1 MRKLILFL
9 LFIFCARIAQA
20 QKSIVL
26 EKLRCFSAT
35 GMTMNY
41 FKDDEIRKTIA
52 AQLSKTLLQYHH
64 LPLEDTTTLPNI
76 EYLNSGGNL
85 PPVDL
90 AFTRDDSRLH
100 LYIDL
105 FEVEPSTFFAYPDNI
120 PTDTAIKERAKSV
133 FLIKGSLIN
142 ADKTLA
148 FSEQLNVVVSAAE
161 TQSMGIVY
169 RYRYFGGDSRL
180 RQIVT
185 PPKAF
190 IGLFK
195 AVTNIL
201 FNPANQLEMVEI
213 KASPAYFAENF
224 IIPNIFNQS
233 KIFVSTTKNIST
245 YQYAGN
251 AEMIRLGPA
260 LYEEV
265 MLKGKNPQKYPNDI
279 TTAIKNTAH
288 YGSSD
293 FVFLR
298 QDCRDVIRDKNYLLK
313 LTTQIDPGNMQM
325 APFTFTNFL
334 IGKFHYLLQEK
345 DTIAQ
350 FNILKHIPD
359 ENKKLYPN
367 RISNGND
374 TSFFT
379 ISTANPEARLTY
391 DYIATGTIGNQ
402 NFTIK
407 CSGFTNTV
415 KEIYLG
421 SKLICIAQGKFS
433 PEKFVVFDASLSPE
447 LLNQLF
453 MIGFNRFFE

>member
-1 MRKLILFL
+1 MNMRKIILFL
-9 LFIFCARIAQA
+9 LLILCARVVQA
-20 QKSIVL
+20 QKNIVL
-26 EKLRCFSAT
+26 EKMRCFSAT
-35 GMTMNY
+35 GITMNY
-41 FKDDEIRKTIA
+41 FKDEAIRKTIA
-52 AQLSKTLLQYHH
+52 AQLSKTLLQHHH
-64 LPLEDTTTLPNI
+64 LSLTDTSTLPNI
-76 EYLNSGGNL
+76 EYLNSVGNL

-105 FEVEPSTFFAYPDNI
+105 FEIEPSTFFAYPDNI
-120 PTDTAIKERAKSV
+120 PGDTTIKERAKSV

-142 ADKTLA
+142 SDKTIA

-169 RYRYFGGDSRL
+169 RYFGGDGRL

-190 IGLFK
+190 MELFK
-195 AVTNIL
+195 AATNIL

-224 IIPNIFNQS
+224 IIPNIFNQP
-233 KIFVSTTKNIST
+233 KIFVSTIKNIST
-245 YQYAGN
+245 YNYAGS

-288 YGSSD
+288 YAGSD

-313 LTTQIDPGNMQM
+313 LTTQVDPENMQM

-334 IGKFHYLLQEK
+334 TGKFHYLFQEK
-345 DTIAQ
+345 DTIAR
-350 FNILKHIPD
+350 FNILKRIPD
-359 ENKKLYPN
+359 ESKKLYPN

-379 ISTANPEARLTY
+379 VSTANPEARVTY
-391 DYIATGTIGNQ
+391 DYVATGTIGNQ

-421 SKLICIAQGKFS
+421 NKLICIAQGKFS